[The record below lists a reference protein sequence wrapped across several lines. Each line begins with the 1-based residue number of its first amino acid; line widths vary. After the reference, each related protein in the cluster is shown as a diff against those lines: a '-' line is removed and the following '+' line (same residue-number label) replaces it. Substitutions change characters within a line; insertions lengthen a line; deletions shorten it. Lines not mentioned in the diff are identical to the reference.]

1 MEIIQKNK
9 NIIIIVGLIF
19 LAVIIY
25 ISASK
30 SPDNKTNDN
39 ILEVK
44 ITIKDH
50 KFVPNTVEVP
60 KSTKIKLIV
69 HNEDDTV
76 EEFESH
82 DLHREKIVMPHESI
96 NIILAPL
103 APGKYEIFGDF
114 HQDTAQGLI
123 IVND

>member
-1 MEIIQKNK
+1 MEIIKKNK
-9 NIIIIVGLIF
+9 DIIVLVGLIF

-25 ISASK
+25 ISTNK
-30 SPDNKTNDN
+30 SSDNKTNDN

-50 KFVPNTVEVP
+50 KFVPNKVEVP
-60 KSTKIKLIV
+60 KSTKIRLIV
-69 HNEDDTV
+69 HNADDTV

-82 DLHREKIVMPHESI
+82 DLHREKIVMPNESI

-103 APGKYEIFGDF
+103 KPGQYEIFGDF
-114 HQDTAQGLI
+114 HQDTAQGII